1 MTFNFFEDNGLPR
14 EVHRVSTDTTV
25 TAADFIRGVHYITA
39 DLSGG
44 DVTTTYDVG
53 IPDGY
58 IIYAGVYVE
67 SSPNKHLLFS
77 SDPVNLPFESN
88 RGVVD
93 PDFGSH
99 IDVEGVAA
107 FKFEGGVIRQFDG
120 SAADMIVDDGA
131 PVATHI
137 NVDLH
142 SDIPDPS
149 TVISGSTYY
158 VENDP
163 NPLLNGLHL
172 AVGVT
177 GSPATSWEMQ

>member
-67 SSPNKHLLFS
+67 SDPNKHLLFS
-77 SDPVNLPFESN
+77 SDPASVPFESN
-88 RGVVD
+88 RGVID

-107 FKFEGGVIRQFDG
+107 FKFDGGVIRQFDG
-120 SAADMIVDDGA
+120 SAADMIVDTGLS
-131 PVATHI
+131 PTQVSV
-137 NVDLH
+137 NLH
-142 SDIPDPS
+142 SQIPDPS
-149 TVISGSTYY
+149 AVISGSVYY
-158 VENDP
+158 VSNDP
-163 NPLLNGLHL
+163 NPLLNGFHL
-172 AVGVT
+172 ATGQT
-177 GSPATSWEMQ
+177 GSPATGWEMQ